1 MPSDSSYVDRGFAPP
16 LTPSSSDLAPAAAS
30 RTWSDADLETRL
42 PGLLRVID
50 WVAIVLLGLTMD
62 GLFAAQSGESLTHA
76 LAVVLGATATVN
88 FLHLAHAYS
97 MHSIGRLPVQLTKI
111 AVTWSGAFL
120 GVMMIGVAVEHAHE
134 FWGRWA
140 TVWFVSALLLLA
152 AMRCVVACRLRRWRT
167 EGRTIRNIAVL
178 GTGEEAFALA
188 QRLRDGADKAHV
200 VGVFIDGHVPPGAG
214 RVAGDGETLALLA
227 GTGNVD
233 EVVVALPW
241 QSPGA
246 LNRTLSEFAAS
257 QVEVTIDPGLPP
269 TDYPPTEFSLVA
281 GIPTL
286 KVQCRPLAGWG
297 APLKRLEDVMLAS
310 ILIVALSPVL
320 LLIALLVKINSRG
333 PVLFRQ
339 GATASTISRSRS

>member
-62 GLFAAQSGESLTHA
+62 GLFAGQSGESLTHA

-152 AMRCVVACRLRRWRT
+152 AMRCVVVCRLLRWRT

-200 VGVFIDGHVPPGAG
+200 VGVFIDG
-214 RVAGDGETLALLA
+214 
-227 GTGNVD
+227 
-233 EVVVALPW
+233 
-241 QSPGA
+241 
-246 LNRTLSEFAAS
+246 
-257 QVEVTIDPGLPP
+257 
-269 TDYPPTEFSLVA
+269 
-281 GIPTL
+281 
-286 KVQCRPLAGWG
+286 
-297 APLKRLEDVMLAS
+297 
-310 ILIVALSPVL
+310 
-320 LLIALLVKINSRG
+320 
-333 PVLFRQ
+333 
-339 GATASTISRSRS
+339 